1 MWSPGSS
8 CTSLVVDQKEPC
20 LGGVVTHHW
29 DSARPSF
36 HCPLRLF
43 TTVFRSVPIFKLCFT
58 AVEVAVGSLL
68 NGTRDW
74 SEVDLHRLCPR
85 ISISNIMNQIVN
97 LAKLEK
103 EAADKE
109 VVEIEREHQSAS
121 MRQR

>member
-8 CTSLVVDQKEPC
+8 CTSLVVDQKEPRP
-20 LGGVVTHHW
+20 GGVVTHHW
-29 DSARPSF
+29 EPARPSF
-36 HCPLRLF
+36 HGPLRLF
-43 TTVFRSVPIFKLCFT
+43 TTVLRFVPIFKLSFT

-68 NGTRDW
+68 NGTRDR
-74 SEVDLHRLCPR
+74 SEVDLHRLCSK
-85 ISISNIMNQIVN
+85 ISTSNIMNQIVK

>member
-1 MWSPGSS
+1 
-8 CTSLVVDQKEPC
+8 
-20 LGGVVTHHW
+20 
-29 DSARPSF
+29 
-36 HCPLRLF
+36 LF

-74 SEVDLHRLCPR
+74 SEVDLRRLCHR
-85 ISISNIMNQIVN
+85 IAISNIMNQIVN